1 MPSGPVVTCEN
12 HRLADGVTVVGGRG
26 ETDGAH
32 RLTVRFDRP
41 DGTVVIATADAA
53 TERLFTGR
61 AGAAPL
67 QAPPLA
73 VAELIDLARDPA
85 QHL

>member
-1 MPSGPVVTCEN
+1 MPSGPDVTCEN
-12 HRLADGVTVVGGRG
+12 HTLADGVTVVVGRG
-26 ETDGAH
+26 VIDAAQ

-53 TERLFTGR
+53 TERWWTDR

-73 VAELIDLARDPA
+73 VAELIDHARDPA